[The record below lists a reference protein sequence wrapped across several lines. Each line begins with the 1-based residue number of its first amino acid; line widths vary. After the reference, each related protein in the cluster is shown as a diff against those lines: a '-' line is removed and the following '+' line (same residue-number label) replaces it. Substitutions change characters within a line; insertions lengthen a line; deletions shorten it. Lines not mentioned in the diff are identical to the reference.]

1 MAECFW
7 IFHNGT
13 TYSKCKLVLT
23 LGISAWPQQVKLK
36 VSLPAKAF
44 LPAPPTSPRDR
55 AFGPWFHDRLWT
67 VYNPGLGNK
76 CEILSL

>member
-1 MAECFW
+1 MAERFW

-13 TYSKCKLVLT
+13 TYSKGKLVLT

-36 VSLPAKAF
+36 VSLPAEAF
-44 LPAPPTSPRDR
+44 LPPPPASPRDR
-55 AFGPWFHDRLWT
+55 AFGPWFHDRLWM
-67 VYNPGLGNK
+67 VYDPGLGNQ